1 MKSLASIR
9 SGAQPTII
17 SERKKPQ
24 IPLLEEDELSSIDDT
39 LGLSYMYLSDSIEL
53 LDGMYQTLSSA
64 DSVDEEKRQLV
75 AGLYDAI
82 KEASLIIQSDTSI
95 ENSAPLDL

>member
-53 LDGMYQTLSSA
+53 LDSMYQTLSSYE
-64 DSVDEEKRQLV
+64 SVNEETRMLV
-75 AGLYDAI
+75 ASLYDAI
-82 KEASLIIQSDTSI
+82 KEASTMIQSSESI
-95 ENSAPLDL
+95 EAPTEE

>member
-53 LDGMYQTLSSA
+53 LDGMYQTLSSYE
-64 DSVDEEKRQLV
+64 SVNEETRMLV
-75 AGLYDAI
+75 ASLYDAI
-82 KEASLIIQSDTSI
+82 KDASTMIQSSESI
-95 ENSAPLDL
+95 EAPTEE